1 MTKDMLNTKLRI
13 GAMLLTILLL
23 AGAKINGQQ
32 PLTNEDLA
40 ENTTYFSLENGFRDE
55 GAALLR
61 QEIAGA
67 HFIAYGELHNSQQ
80 SALFFDALLKE
91 ASKSGFN
98 NLALEIG
105 EYSTRI
111 LERLSAT
118 PENTAANINSFFKK
132 YGAKNYKWPIPFVK
146 GVEDAAFLETAS
158 ALNYDL
164 WGLDHEYLFSAP
176 ILFDELILT
185 TDATEELLDLKKEA
199 TKAWKKLKS
208 KKRSCES
215 LTSPEIKAFLSKFS
229 AENEQAQAVI
239 KGLKTAWQIYC
250 DYEEAR
256 YSKSNTDRVSF
267 MRENF
272 RDNFEQTAEST
283 GQIPKVIAKLGS
295 YHSSRIMSPLGY
307 KDVGNLMKEMA
318 EKRQVDVLYIR
329 YLRRYWQGKDKIDSK
344 DYANSRTF
352 LTVGK
357 PDQWALI
364 DLRPLREKIK
374 SGELTV
380 SDSEKLE
387 IYNYDLMLMAP
398 KDRWVKNNF

>member
-1 MTKDMLNTKLRI
+1 MLIRKI
-13 GAMLLTILLL
+13 KVGIVFLTIFFL
-23 AGAKINGQQ
+23 ARAKTYGQE
-32 PLTNEDLA
+32 PLSTADLA
-40 ENTTYFSLENGFRDE
+40 EYTTYFSLDNRLQDE

-67 HFIAYGELHNSQQ
+67 HFIAYGELHNSRQ

-91 ASKSGFN
+91 ASKSGFD

-105 EYSTRI
+105 ENSTRI
-111 LERLSAT
+111 LERLSET
-118 PENTAANINSFFKK
+118 PENTTSNINGFFKK

-158 ALNYDL
+158 VLNYDL

-176 ILFDELILT
+176 VLFDELILT
-185 TDATEELLDLKKEA
+185 TYSTEELLDLKKQA
-199 TKAWKKLKS
+199 TKTWKKLKP
-208 KKRSCES
+208 KKRCCES
-215 LTSPEIKAFLSKFS
+215 LTSPEIETFLSKFS
-229 AENEQAQAVI
+229 TENEQAQAI
-239 KGLKTAWQIYC
+239 ITGLKTAWQIYC

-256 YSKSNTDRVSF
+256 YRQSNTDRINF
-267 MRENF
+267 MRTNF
-272 RDNFEQTAEST
+272 LDNFEQEAKST
-283 GQIPKVIAKLGS
+283 GQTPKVIAKLGS
-295 YHSSRIMSPLGY
+295 YHSSRIVSPLGY
-307 KDVGNLMKEMA
+307 KDVGNLIKEIA
-318 EKRQVDVLYIR
+318 EERQVDAIYIR
-329 YLRRYWQGKDKIDSK
+329 YLRRYWQGKDKIDAK
-344 DYANSRTF
+344 DYTNSRTF

-380 SDSEKLE
+380 SASEKLE

-398 KDRWVKNNF
+398 KDQWVKNNF